1 MYLSRIVAEMGDNI
15 YKDRQWLLERD
26 YRIRATEL
34 YNKAKGESDPLVRF
48 ELESLA
54 RIYLRYADEAD
65 GPSRINIAYDA
76 VPARR

>member
-1 MYLSRIVAEMGDNI
+1 MA
-15 YKDRQWLLERD
+15 LECD

-34 YNKAKGESDPLVRF
+34 DNKAKGESDPLVRF